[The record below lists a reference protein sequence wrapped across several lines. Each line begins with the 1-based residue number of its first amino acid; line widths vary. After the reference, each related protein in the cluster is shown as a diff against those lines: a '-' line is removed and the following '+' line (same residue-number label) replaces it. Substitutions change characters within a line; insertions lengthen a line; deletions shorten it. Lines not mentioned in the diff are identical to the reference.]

1 MQATKRA
8 NLFILKFSKRVFCNK
23 LQAVIHHKETS
34 ELNLPLQYLLGIY
47 IFLKKIYEKK
57 KKNHPKI
64 CGKARRA
71 KIYVNVMYNEFQY
84 GIEYRSCL
92 RLSKVVHL

>member
-34 ELNLPLQYLLGIY
+34 EMNLPLQYLLGI
-47 IFLKKIYEKK
+47 FFFSKKLMKK
-57 KKNHPKI
+57 RKNHPKI
-64 CGKARRA
+64 CGKARHA
-71 KIYVNVMYNEFQY
+71 KIYVNVMYD
-84 GIEYRSCL
+84 
-92 RLSKVVHL
+92 

>member
-1 MQATKRA
+1 MQATKRS

-34 ELNLPLQYLLGIY
+34 ELNLPLQYILGI
-47 IFLKKIYEKK
+47 FFFKKINEKRR
-57 KKNHPKI
+57 KNHPKI

-92 RLSKVVHL
+92 GLSKVIHL